1 MHRHCSEPSPSSPAQ
16 HPPPS
21 FAFPLL
27 RALPQLSGEKQECFL
42 RRPSVIA
49 LPLLDQEFLKKEAE
63 VSNFSQ
69 SSTKKGPQPRKKRV
83 TVWQP
88 TQKDPHKK
96 AGASH
101 TASSGQPQWPPA
113 SPASPPL
120 RGAHRAGA
128 RATSLPV
135 LRRERPRALPS
146 GESSREDGSSPRA
159 GTATGRAAFRE
170 DCWEHRHS
178 PAPSGGASPFQV
190 PPSGSPKPRFPKWR
204 TARTR
209 PCRSSRFPA
218 LLGRGPGG

>member
-1 MHRHCSEPSPSSPAQ
+1 MAADTKGPSQESGSFPHR
-16 HPPPS
+16 
-21 FAFPLL
+21 
-27 RALPQLSGEKQECFL
+27 FL
-42 RRPSVIA
+42 RTAAVA
-49 LPLLDQEFLKKEAE
+49 AGLAGLP
-63 VSNFSQ
+63 
-69 SSTKKGPQPRKKRV
+69 
-83 TVWQP
+83 
-88 TQKDPHKK
+88 
-96 AGASH
+96 
-101 TASSGQPQWPPA
+101 
-113 SPASPPL
+113 SPPL

-135 LRRERPRALPS
+135 LRREWPRALPS